1 MSVLIKSDNAYTG
14 VGSIPLPVQTATNP
28 QAVIDA
34 YIDRVVTDGGTIIS
48 HDKITNAVNFMFR
61 ENLYGRVGVSASPF
75 YGVKL
80 NPDGGIL
87 KLYSIDGDDLVGLS
101 LNGGDLPKIVGNFVD
116 FNEGQPSDDV
126 GGILTTETAKAH
138 TTARRLS
145 IAMAVKDIANTVETQ
160 TAGFTVHDS
169 GIVNNYSI
177 FGFATSP
184 TTTGTVVG
192 LVSKNYGTG
201 LSRNTFPRISQGKA
215 VLASYD
221 KIKKNQRLYQ
231 GGALGLNY
239 QDIVAD
245 ERVFSNAHYVDF
257 GGAWRSGSKVISGVR
272 VSAMWFMANAN
283 DAQNLAVNAFMQS
296 EYY

>member
-14 VGSIPLPVQTATNP
+14 VGSIPLVVQTTTNP

-34 YIDRVVTDGGTIIS
+34 YIARVVADGGTIIS
-48 HDKITNAVNFMFR
+48 HEKITNAVNFMFR
-61 ENLYGRVGVSASPF
+61 ENLYGRVGISASPF

-116 FNEGQPSDDV
+116 FNEGQPSDDI
-126 GGILTTETAKAH
+126 GGILTTETAKSH
-138 TTARRLS
+138 TTANRLS
-145 IAMAVKDIANTVETQ
+145 IAMAVKDIANTVEMQ
-160 TAGFTVHDS
+160 AAGFTVHDS
-169 GIVNNYSI
+169 GIINDWSI
-177 FGFATSP
+177 FGFSVSPVTS
-184 TTTGTVVG
+184 GTIVG
-192 LVSKNYGTG
+192 LVSRNYTTG
-201 LSRNTFPRISQGKA
+201 LSRNTYPRISRGRA

-221 KIKKNQRLYQ
+221 KIKKNQRLYDD
-231 GGALGLNY
+231 GTLRLNY

-245 ERVFSNAHYVDF
+245 ERVFSNAHYIDF
-257 GGAWRSGSKVISGVR
+257 GGAWRSGSKVISGVK
-272 VSAMWFMANAN
+272 VSAMWFMTNAN

-296 EYY
+296 EYF

>member
-14 VGSIPLPVQTATNP
+14 EGSIPLAVQAATNP

-34 YIDRVVTDGGTIIS
+34 YIARVVADGGTIIS
-48 HDKITNAVNFMFR
+48 HEKITNAVNFMFR
-61 ENLYGRVGVSASPF
+61 ENLYGRVGISASPF

-80 NPDGGIL
+80 NQDGGIL

-116 FNEGQPSDDV
+116 FNEGQTSDDV

-138 TTARRLS
+138 TSARRLS
-145 IAMAVKDIANTVETQ
+145 IAMAVKDIANTVEAQ

-169 GIVNNYSI
+169 GIVNNYNI
-177 FGFATSP
+177 FGFAATP
-184 TTTGTVVG
+184 TTSGTIVG
-192 LVSKNYGTG
+192 IVSKSYFTN
-201 LSRNTFPRISQGKA
+201 LSRITFPRVSAGHA
-215 VLASYD
+215 VLLSYN
-221 KIKKNQRLYQ
+221 KVSKKQKLYYN
-231 GGALGLNY
+231 GISELTYSN
-239 QDIVAD
+239 IVAD
-245 ERVFSNAHYVDF
+245 DRVFSNAHYVDF